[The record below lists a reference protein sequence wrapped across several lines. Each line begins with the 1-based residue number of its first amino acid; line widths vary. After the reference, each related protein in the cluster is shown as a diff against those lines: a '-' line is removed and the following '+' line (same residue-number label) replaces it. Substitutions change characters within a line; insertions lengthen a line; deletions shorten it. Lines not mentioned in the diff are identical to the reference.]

1 MERLLDEL
9 PSPPRTA
16 LDVGCGHGRFAAL
29 LQARHPTAEITGVDG
44 SAELLAAARAR
55 TDLAGPCR
63 FVQLDVDEDPGGLPE
78 GPFDLVTLIAVLHH
92 VPGEARRQA
101 LLRELAARVAPGG
114 VLALAFW
121 RRIGDDAKRRVD
133 WSVVG
138 IDEAELEPGDRLL
151 RFEVDDP
158 ERLRFSHF
166 ADDAELERTAD
177 CTGLPLLARY
187 DADGPSGEANAYFLW
202 RRPS

>member
-9 PSPPRTA
+9 PGPPRTA
-16 LDVGCGHGRFAAL
+16 LDVGCGHGRFLAL
-29 LQARHPTAEITGVDG
+29 LKERHPDAEVTGVDG
-44 SAELLAAARAR
+44 SAELLEAARAR
-55 TDLAGPCR
+55 TDLPGPCR
-63 FVQLDVDEDPGGLPE
+63 FLQIDFDEDASALPE

-92 VPGEARRQA
+92 VPGEPRRQA
-101 LLRELAARVAPGG
+101 LLRELATRVAPGG

-138 IDEAELEPGDRLL
+138 LDEADLEPGDRLL
-151 RFEVDDP
+151 RFEADDP

-166 ADDAELERTAD
+166 ADDAELARTAV
-177 CTGLPLLARY
+177 CTCLPLLARY

-202 RRPS
+202 QRPA